1 MSHSQME
8 NQFCNSIAVFAPLS
22 PIANRDFDK
31 TLDAQLQFNFAFLF
45 LNNSGYYQTWF
56 TFLYLSIPYHFSRH
70 YNSGEKKDLYY
81 IYEIIIFYFQLLDY
95 IELSEQIQSNMK
107 LLDAPFSISSSTKIK
122 SFIHSHVQQS
132 EISNWKVSKWLQKLS
147 LFLFVVRL

>member
-1 MSHSQME
+1 ME
-8 NQFCNSIAVFAPLS
+8 NQFCNAFTVFAPLS
-22 PIANRDFDK
+22 PIANSDFDK

-45 LNNSGYYQTWF
+45 LNSSGYNQTWF

-70 YNSGEKKDLYY
+70 YNSGKTSSKMKTFYFN
-81 IYEIIIFYFQLLDY
+81 FYFQLLDY

-132 EISNWKVSKWLQKLS
+132 EISNWKVSTKN
-147 LFLFVVRL
+147 